1 MFFRI
6 LKNDLRRQP
15 VTNIILFLFITLAVT
30 FAAAGVNNIVTVLSA
45 QSDFYTMAGVT
56 DYYAITNFGDD
67 GTALD
72 EAAQKFQSISSYTC
86 DPLLFLGTSNF
97 KTENGEDADVLNSI
111 ALCAADR
118 CATTFFA
125 QDDRTLVTPAE
136 GELWVSQ
143 KLINTGLLVQ
153 GETVTVTVGAT
164 ALELTVT
171 EVIKDALFGADGM
184 GMYRVLVSEEDFDAL
199 NADDAAAALR
209 SALFGF
215 AADDTGTL
223 SAELSETEQSMLSQF
238 SGEMLNMLNYLN
250 LSIAALLALFS
261 ACLIVLFLVILR
273 YTIRFTLNQE
283 FRDIGVMKAVGLTD
297 RRIGNLYLIKYFAM
311 AALGA
316 VLGFVLSIPFGDLL
330 LRTLSSSM
338 VIANRDPFGINLVC
352 AAAVLLLVLLFC
364 RRCVRMLQHFSPA
377 DAVRSGSVGES
388 RGGKHRFSLGK
399 SRMRPNT
406 FLPLNDILSGVKQ
419 YLVMGLA
426 FTVCLLLVLVLA
438 DTVNTMGSGSVFT
451 MFGLKQSDAVL
462 MPEYNQE
469 EIISAF
475 DDTIAYHFDEIEE
488 KLRENGISAQVFYD
502 YGYSGRLVKDSR
514 STDLTVMAG
523 YGATADEYTYL
534 EGSAPTGEN
543 EIALTRQTAELLD
556 VAIGDIVT
564 LCFGMEKK
572 EYLLTGYFQS
582 MMNMG
587 NGARVSRSDFIS
599 GQPCSTIFGYQIL
612 FDDTPSE
619 RELDGELDRLRELF
633 PDCKVYD
640 AVGFIETLI
649 GDISATLQT
658 VRNILAPILL
668 VICALVAV
676 LMELS
681 FIEKEKGELAMLKAV
696 GFRNGFLIR
705 RHLVRTGITAL
716 LSILIAELL
725 SEPVA
730 QVTAG
735 IAFRMMGATKVEFV
749 VRPTENFVY
758 WPCAILAV
766 ILAAVFFTALK
777 MNHITARDTAGIE

>member
-72 EAAQKFQSISSYTC
+72 EAAQEFQSISSYTC
-86 DPLLFLGTSNF
+86 DPLLFLGKSNF
-97 KTENGEDADVLNSI
+97 KTENGEDADILNMI

-125 QDDRTLVTPAE
+125 QDDRALITPAN

-143 KLINTGLLVQ
+143 KLIDTGFLAQ
-153 GETVTVTVGAT
+153 GETVTVGDTT
-164 ALELTVT
+164 LELTVT

-215 AADDTGTL
+215 AADDTGAL
-223 SAELSETEQSMLSQF
+223 IAELSETEQSMFSQF
-238 SGEMLNMLNYLN
+238 SGETLNMLNYLN

-297 RRIGNLYLIKYFAM
+297 RRIGNLYLVKYFAM
-311 AALGA
+311 AVLGA
-316 VLGFVLSIPFGDLL
+316 VLGFALSIPFGNLL
-330 LRTLSSSM
+330 LKTLSSSM
-338 VIANRDPFGINLVC
+338 VIANRDPFGINLICTVII
-352 AAAVLLLVLLFC
+352 LLLVLLFC
-364 RRCVRMLQHFSPA
+364 RRCVRMLQRFSPA
-377 DAVRSGSVGES
+377 DAVRSGNIGES
-388 RGGKHRFSLGK
+388 SGGKHHFSLGK
-399 SRMRPNT
+399 SRMRPGLY
-406 FLPLNDILSGVKQ
+406 LPLNDIFSGVKQ

-426 FTVCLLLVLVLA
+426 FTVCLLLVLVIS
-438 DTVNTMGSGSVFT
+438 DTANTMGSGSVLT
-451 MFGLKQSDAVL
+451 LFGMKQSDAVL
-462 MPEYNQE
+462 IPEYIHGE
-469 EIISAF
+469 SLLAI
-475 DDTIAYHFDEIEE
+475 DDTIGYYFDEFEE
-488 KLRENGISAQVFYD
+488 KLRENDISVRVFYD
-502 YGYSGRLVKDSR
+502 YQYSGRLVKGSR
-514 STDLTVMAG
+514 STDLTVMSG
-523 YGATADEYTYL
+523 CGATADEYTYL

-556 VAIGDIVT
+556 VSIGDTVT
-564 LCFGMEKK
+564 LCFGTEKK
-572 EYLLTGYFQS
+572 EYLLTGYFQT

-587 NGARVSRSDFIS
+587 SGARVSYSEFLHGKALD
-599 GQPCSTIFGYQIL
+599 CMGYQIL
-612 FDDTPSE
+612 FHDDLSE
-619 RELDGELDRLRELF
+619 RELDEELDRLREIF
-633 PDCKVYD
+633 PSWKVYD
-640 AVGFIETLI
+640 AVGFLETFI
-649 GDISATLQT
+649 GDISATIQT

-668 VICALVAV
+668 MICALVAV

-725 SEPVA
+725 SKSVA
-730 QVTAG
+730 QVTSG
-735 IAFRMMGATKVEFV
+735 IVFRTMGASEVEFV
-749 VRPTENFVY
+749 VNPFENFVY
-758 WPCAILAV
+758 WPCAILIV
-766 ILAAVFFTALK
+766 ILTAVFFTALK
-777 MNHITARDTAGIE
+777 MNYITARDTAGIE

>member
-1 MFFRI
+1 MLFRI
-6 LKNDLRRQP
+6 LKKDLRRQP

-45 QSDFYTMAGVT
+45 QDDFYTMAGVT
-56 DYYAITNFGDD
+56 DYYVITNFGDD

-72 EAAQKFQSISSYTC
+72 EATQAFQSISSYTC

-97 KTENGEDADVLNSI
+97 KTENGADADVLNSI

-118 CATTFFA
+118 CATAFFA
-125 QDDRTLVTPAE
+125 QDDRTLVTPAN
-136 GELWVSQ
+136 GDLWVSQ
-143 KLINTGLLVQ
+143 KLIDTGLLAQ
-153 GETVTVTVGAT
+153 GETVTVTVGGT

-184 GMYRVLVSEEDFDAL
+184 GMFRVLVSEEDFDAL

-215 AADDTGTL
+215 ETDDTGAL
-223 SAELSETEQSMLSQF
+223 IAELSETEQSMLSQF
-238 SGEMLNMLNYLN
+238 SGELLNMLNYLN

-297 RRIGNLYLIKYFAM
+297 RRIGKLYLIKYFAM
-311 AALGA
+311 AVLGA
-316 VLGFVLSIPFGDLL
+316 VLGFALSIPFGDLL
-330 LRTLSSSM
+330 LKTLSSSM
-338 VIANRDPFGINLVC
+338 VIANRDPFGINLICTV
-352 AAAVLLLVLLFC
+352 VILLLVLLFC
-364 RRCVRMLQHFSPA
+364 RRCVRMLQRFSPA

-399 SRMRPNT
+399 SRMRPGT

-438 DTVNTMGSGSVFT
+438 DTVNTMGSGSVLT
-451 MFGLKQSDAVL
+451 LFGMKQSDAVIIPVYSL
-462 MPEYNQE
+462 E
-469 EIISAF
+469 ESISEV
-475 DDTIAYHFDEIEE
+475 DDTAAYDLGEIGE
-488 KLRENGISAQVFYD
+488 KLRENGISAQVFCD

-523 YGATADEYTYL
+523 CGAAADEYTYL

-556 VAIGDIVT
+556 VSIGDTVT

-572 EYLLTGYFQS
+572 EYLLTGYFQT

-587 NGARVSRSDFIS
+587 SGARVSRSAFIS
-599 GQPCSTIFGYQIL
+599 EQPCLSIFGYQIL
-612 FDDTPSE
+612 FDDAPSE
-619 RELDGELDRLRELF
+619 RELDGELDRLREIF
-633 PDCKVYD
+633 PDWKVYD
-640 AVGFIETLI
+640 AVGYIETII
-649 GDISATLQT
+649 GDISSTLQT
-658 VRNILAPILL
+658 VRSILAPILL
-668 VICALVAV
+668 MICALVAV

-716 LSILIAELL
+716 VSVLIAELA
-725 SEPVA
+725 SGPVA
-730 QVTAG
+730 QVTSG
-735 IAFRMMGATKVEFV
+735 IVFRTMGSSEVEFV
-749 VRPTENFVY
+749 VRPLENFVF
-758 WPCAILAV
+758 WPCAFLAV
-766 ILAAVFFTALK
+766 ILAAVLFTALK
-777 MNHITARDTAGIE
+777 TNHITARDTAGIE